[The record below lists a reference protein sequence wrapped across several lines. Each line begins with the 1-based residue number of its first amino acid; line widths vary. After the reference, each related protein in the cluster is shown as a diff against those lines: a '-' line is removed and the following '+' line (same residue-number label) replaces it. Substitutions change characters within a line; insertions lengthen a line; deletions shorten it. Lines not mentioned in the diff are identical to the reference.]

1 MLFNLLERIVM
12 SNNYEGW
19 KHIAS
24 APKDKEIIVWD
35 GYKRYVSN
43 WNQYAEE
50 WQADGQMVSP
60 THWRGCPQP
69 PDFTL
74 EDDE

>member
-1 MLFNLLERIVM
+1 M

-19 KHIAS
+19 KHINS
-24 APKDKEIIVWD
+24 APKDKEVLVWD
-35 GYKRYVSN
+35 GQGRHIAKWNEMLSEWIVSGHLN
-43 WNQYAEE
+43 CHA
-50 WQADGQMVSP
+50 
-60 THWRGCPQP
+60 THWRGVPPP